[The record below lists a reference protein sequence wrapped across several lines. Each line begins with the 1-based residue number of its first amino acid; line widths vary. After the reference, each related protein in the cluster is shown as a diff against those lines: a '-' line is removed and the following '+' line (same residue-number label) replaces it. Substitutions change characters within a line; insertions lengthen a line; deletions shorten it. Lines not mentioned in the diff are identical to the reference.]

1 MIGLGVS
8 RAVLCRLRTLF
19 EWLIRLVI
27 RTVVNDDFRFDGVEA
42 DAQVF
47 DEDFFW
53 AGVVNWNRMNF

>member
-1 MIGLGVS
+1 M
-8 RAVLCRLRTLF
+8 LCRLRTLF